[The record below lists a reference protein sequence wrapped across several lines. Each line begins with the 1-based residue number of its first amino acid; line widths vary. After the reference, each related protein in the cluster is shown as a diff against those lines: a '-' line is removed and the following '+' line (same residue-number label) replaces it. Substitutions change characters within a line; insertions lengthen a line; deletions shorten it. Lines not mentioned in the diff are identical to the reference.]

1 MLQKFLFENQN
12 DWVGLI
18 LRATIAI
25 VLFPHG
31 AQKLLGWWSGHG
43 YSSTMQF
50 FTGTVKLPYLIGWL
64 VIIIEFF
71 CPLFILAGF
80 ATRLWA
86 LLIIIIMTGILITVQ
101 NKYFFMNWFGD
112 QTGEGME
119 FFLLVIG
126 IGLALIVNGSG
137 RISIDSI
144 INPASK

>member
-1 MLQKFLFENQN
+1 MIQKKIFENQC
-12 DWVGLI
+12 DWVGPI

-31 AQKLLGWWSGHG
+31 AQKLLGWWNGHG
-43 YSSTMQF
+43 YSATMQF
-50 FTGTVKLPYLIGWL
+50 FTGTLKLPYIIGWL
-64 VIIIEFF
+64 VIMIEFF

-80 ATRLWA
+80 ATRLWT
-86 LLIIIIMTGILITVQ
+86 LLIIIVMTGILITVQ

-112 QTGEGME
+112 QPGEGME
-119 FFLLVIG
+119 FFLLIIG
-126 IGLALIVNGSG
+126 IGVALVINGSG